1 MARQDQARLGL
12 NGIQNHEDAFA
23 TLVAAAGMPDLGKEL
38 LTGKKLGDRT
48 YKVHLD
54 GFNNL
59 AHWTEAGMQAWA
71 VSDLNPAELQAFATL
86 VRDRMVVA
94 ESAER

>member
-1 MARQDQARLGL
+1 VWPAPNENPATPQLLARRG
-12 NGIQNHEDAFA
+12 
-23 TLVAAAGMPDLGKEL
+23 
-38 LTGKKLGDRT
+38 
-48 YKVHLD
+48 Y
-54 GFNNL
+54 NL